1 MFLSNKYNNLLKT
14 FESNKDKNWKDW
26 LEFDKVLDK
35 PGKQGVVGLLK
46 IKNKST
52 NNSDNPDDY
61 NYLFKISQ
69 CINYLAYHELVVMK
83 GLNTISKFCPHFCK
97 GIGTIK
103 AVLEPNRKSKN
114 PFELTSKYGI
124 EKEILLLEYIDN
136 STKFYN
142 YIRSENISE
151 DILYSI
157 IKQVLMGINIA
168 QVKKKFTHYDL
179 HSNNIMI
186 KKCNKDLVFIYKIDD
201 ENQFAVPT
209 FGRYPVIIDFGFSYI
224 EDMDGGP
231 LWTSLAHTD
240 VGFMSDRFD
249 WVADPK
255 LFLITVSD
263 EIKSKKGTKKSK
275 CLRRVVRNI
284 FSPLK
289 IELDSGWDEGE
300 KKGAVDYVLDI
311 FESYNDSSK
320 IFQDYD
326 YYCIDILQSLIILP
340 LEEQDHSKLGKYF
353 EIFLKEWVKIENQIS
368 NEFYNI
374 YILKEI
380 VNIARELRYEYINE
394 DDKNSV
400 IKKFSRGIHE
410 SLQKISKFCN
420 PKKVNYEK
428 MLCSLYLLAR
438 NIEGVLYDII
448 SARMKEK
455 EKEYSKMPLKN
466 MEQIYGAIDVNIPD
480 TYEYN
485 KNTVFLI
492 MDCQKESYDLFD
504 IPQNEI
510 SEINSMKNMFRGTYI
525 YDLYEK
531 DKLEKIEKEKIE
543 NEKRN
548 KRDKRDKRERES
560 LSSRESRFSKKS
572 SKENKNKEKIK
583 NKIRNRKKYE
593 SDSDDFEETS
603 DSD

>member
-1 MFLSNKYNNLLKT
+1 MFLSNKYNNLIKS
-14 FESNKDKNWKDW
+14 FENNKDKNWNDW

-46 IKNKST
+46 IKESKLSS
-52 NNSDNPDDY
+52 NSESSEEEY
-61 NYLFKISQ
+61 KYLFKISQ
-69 CINYLAYHELVVMK
+69 CINYLAYHELIIMK
-83 GLNTISKFCPHFCK
+83 GLSTISKFCPHFCK

-103 AVLEPNRKSKN
+103 AILEPSRKSKN
-114 PFELTSKYGI
+114 PFELKSKYGI

-142 YIRSENISE
+142 YIRSENINE
-151 DILYSI
+151 DILYTI
-157 IKQVLMGINIA
+157 VKQVLMGINIA
-168 QVKKKFTHYDL
+168 QIKKRFTHYDL

-186 KKCNKDLVFIYKIDD
+186 KKCNRDLVFIYKIDE
-201 ENQFAVPT
+201 ENQFAIPT
-209 FGRYPVIIDFGFSYI
+209 LGYYPIIIDFGFSYI

-275 CLRRVVRNI
+275 CFRRVVRNI

-289 IELDSGWDEGE
+289 IELDSGWDNVE

-311 FESYNDSSK
+311 FETYNETSK

-380 VNIARELRYEYINE
+380 VNIARNLRPEYINE
-394 DDKNSV
+394 ENKDP
-400 IKKFSRGIHE
+400 IIQKFSRSIHE

-420 PKKVNYEK
+420 PKKINYEK
-428 MLCSLYLLAR
+428 MLCSLYLLSR
-438 NIEGVLYDII
+438 CIEGVLYDII
-448 SARMKEK
+448 TSRMKEK

-466 MEQIYGAIDVNIPD
+466 MEQIYGAVDVNIPD
-480 TYEYN
+480 SYEYN

-504 IPQNEI
+504 IPKNEI
-510 SEINSMKNMFRGTYI
+510 NEINGMKNMFRGTYI

-531 DKLEKIEKEKIE
+531 DKLEKLKKEEEKERKE
-543 NEKRN
+543 KERREKERREKRE
-548 KRDKRDKRERES
+548 KKRES

-572 SKENKNKEKIK
+572 SKENK
-583 NKIRNRKKYE
+583 IRNRKKYE
-593 SDSDDFEETS
+593 SEESS